1 VEAARRRAEL
11 ALARVE
17 EEKEERDRGRK
28 GGSTVLVVFLG
39 CRILRLGGVKVFE
52 RENTRN

>member
-17 EEKEERDRGRK
+17 EEREERDRGRK

-39 CRILRLGGVKVFE
+39 CRILRLGGVQAFE